1 MMKALRVE
9 GTLQAIEPIVK
20 FAIQAAKEAGLD
32 DQATFRIRL
41 AVDELITNIIMH
53 GYMEAGRSGD
63 IVISSEIDEERL
75 KIYLEDYGLS
85 HDPRNTP
92 PPNLDA
98 PLEERPLGG
107 LGIYLALWAIDQFH
121 YEHDRNGN
129 RSVLVLERPCPSK
142 TC

>member
-53 GYMEAGRSGD
+53 GYLEAGRSGD
-63 IVISSEIDEERL
+63 IIISSEIDEEGL
-75 KIYLEDYGLS
+75 KIYLEDYGVS
-85 HDPRNTP
+85 QTAQRRPEP
-92 PPNLDA
+92 GCA
-98 PLEERPLGG
+98 IEERPLGG
-107 LGIYLALWAIDQFH
+107 SLIWPVAIDQFH